1 MPCHGGVDGSR
12 TGSVGRAGDHRDR
25 EHVDVVVESAH
36 SLLAPLGWDGGLSGG
51 ETAGKGGREGG
62 RRVARAKVASQVAR
76 KTSLVGAWL
85 EGRSN
90 HENSRAAGPRPY
102 LKLVALRSLC
112 RFRVSRRGL
121 FIVSLPSLYLL
132 CGFCAALSEIFIA
145 NAPPAFRPCRTE
157 QGSGFPRYRA
167 QPSFF
172 LCRVSVVTKRII
184 ARPERNERRMN
195 CSRRR
200 RRRRRNHDD
209 AHFPRRFRP

>member
-85 EGRSN
+85 E
-90 HENSRAAGPRPY
+90 AATKTAGP
-102 LKLVALRSLC
+102 AAA
-112 RFRVSRRGL
+112 VSEIGCTS
-121 FIVSLPSLYLL
+121 ISLPIPRVTTRPFY
-132 CGFCAALSEIFIA
+132 CLSSF
-145 NAPPAFRPCRTE
+145 PLSPLRFLR
-157 QGSGFPRYRA
+157 GS
-167 QPSFF
+167 
-172 LCRVSVVTKRII
+172 I
-184 ARPERNERRMN
+184 
-195 CSRRR
+195 
-200 RRRRRNHDD
+200 
-209 AHFPRRFRP
+209 